1 MAHVLIVDDEPFICE
16 NLQRILEEENYR
28 TQFAFDGQSALRL
41 IEKESPDLVLLDL
54 RLPDMNGLDVLKA
67 IKEMDPDIFV
77 IIITGYASV
86 ESAVQALK
94 LGAYDYIKKPFK
106 ADVIKLIVKLALEAQ
121 GLRKEVTYLREHRS
135 RFNEEIVY
143 RSEAFARVLNQAAEV
158 ARHGDT
164 TVLILGES
172 GTGKEVI
179 ARYIHEMSPRRA
191 KPFLAVNCAAF
202 PGGLLESEI
211 FGHEKGAFTGAGQKR
226 AGLFEAASG
235 GTLFL
240 DEVAEMDLNVQAKLL
255 RVLEE
260 KKVRRLGSTRLHDVD
275 VRIIAATNKDLQKA
289 VQERRFREDL
299 FYRLNVF
306 PIAIPPLRERPEDVI
321 ALAQFF
327 MNHYARKFGKNFQ
340 KISPEAEELLR
351 SYPWP
356 GNVRELKNTMERIC
370 IMHNAHTLEVK
381 HLPAE
386 LQQRGESV
394 RDLYGLDSINI
405 PFPQDG
411 IRFEEVLDQVSA
423 SLIREAMR
431 RAGGNISLAARLLGI
446 PRGTLRYKLDKY
458 GIQA

>member
-28 TQFAFDGQSALRL
+28 TQLAFDGQSALKL
-41 IEKESPDLVLLDL
+41 VEKESPDLVLLDL
-54 RLPDMNGLDVLKA
+54 RLPDMNGLDVLRT
-67 IKEMDPDIFV
+67 IKEMDPEIFV

-86 ESAVQALK
+86 ESAVQAIK

-106 ADVIKLIVKLALEAQ
+106 ADVIKLIVRLALEAQ
-121 GLRKEVTYLREHRS
+121 GLRKEVNYLREHKS
-135 RFNEEIVY
+135 RFHDEIVY
-143 RSEAFARVLNQAAEV
+143 RSETFSRVLGQAREV

-164 TVLILGES
+164 TVLIMGES

-179 ARYIHEMSPRRA
+179 ARYIHAMSPRKN
-191 KPFLAVNCAAF
+191 KPFMAVNCAAF
-202 PGGLLESEI
+202 PGSLLESEI
-211 FGHEKGAFTGAGQKR
+211 FGHEKGAFTGAVQKR

-260 KKVRRLGSTRLHDVD
+260 KKVRRLGSTRLYDVD

-289 VQERRFREDL
+289 VRDGRFREDL

-306 PIAIPPLRERPEDVI
+306 PIVIPPLRERPEDI
-321 ALAQFF
+321 MALAEFF
-327 MNHYARKFGKNFQ
+327 MKHYARKFGKDFQ
-340 KISPEAEELLR
+340 KIGSDAEELLTGY
-351 SYPWP
+351 SWP

-370 IMHNAHTLEVK
+370 IMHNSDTLRK
-381 HLPAE
+381 DHLPAE
-386 LQQRGESV
+386 LLPSRV
-394 RDLYGLDSINI
+394 KDDLQAAVINI
-405 PFPQDG
+405 PFP
-411 IRFEEVLDQVSA
+411 EEGLRLDDILDQVAA
-423 SLIREAMR
+423 SLISEAVK

-458 GIQA
+458 GITLN